1 MIAVLWEHTRIS
13 QQGTLRSDNEA
24 SKLDADVGVLNHVA
38 LYVILTAHDAK
49 QAGTMSGST
58 IDIAA
63 EIRDYRVT
71 VRYRD
76 LSSAEAKYGN
86 KHCQI
91 PGSRQGTILT
101 SIASKSEKVGAHQR
115 MLKMLGCP
123 NIKSQ

>member
-13 QQGTLRSDNEA
+13 QQGILRSDNET
-24 SKLDADVGVLNHVA
+24 STLGVDVGAPNHVA
-38 LYVILTAHDAK
+38 LYVIIIAHDAK

-58 IDIAA
+58 IDIAT
-63 EIRDYRVT
+63 EMRDYRVT

-76 LSSAEAKYGN
+76 LSSAEAKDGN

-115 MLKMLGCP
+115 MLEMLGCP
-123 NIKSQ
+123 NFKSQ

>member
-13 QQGTLRSDNEA
+13 QQGILRSDNET
-24 SKLDADVGVLNHVA
+24 SKLGADVGALNHVA
-38 LYVILTAHDAK
+38 LYVIIIAHDAK

-58 IDIAA
+58 IDIAT
-63 EIRDYRVT
+63 EMRDYRVT

-86 KHCQI
+86 KHCQT
-91 PGSRQGTILT
+91 GSRQGTILT

-115 MLKMLGCP
+115 MLEIIGCP
-123 NIKSQ
+123 NIKSR